1 MINLIQKIKVRKT
14 NDNVKKINI
23 KKIIYFLEVTL
34 IQILIYQ
41 MI

>member
-23 KKIIYFLEVTL
+23 KKITYFLEVTL